1 MFVIMGALAT
11 LAFTAE
17 FLDRRHYAD
26 VGFHRIVFQS
36 VLLPAALFCYA
47 TAQAFAKSKHRG
59 LWICLAAAIV
69 ACLLV
74 TGTRSVVLLLVGPL
88 ALMVTYVNQ
97 IFKLI
102 PRLLFY
108 FGGGAVVLLVAIQA
122 FAFITGT
129 DFERPVDRMA
139 SISATIANPI
149 SDQGYQERVEQTRE
163 AWTAFLDN
171 PLFGVGPGHLFE
183 GRSPTD
189 ARILTI
195 NIDSPAAFPAK
206 FGLVGIGALLVAVI
220 GYGLFLKGLPL
231 RAAFVS
237 RASLIAYSAVVLAMA
252 ALLSPV
258 EDKGL
263 SFGLFFLLALS
274 RIDTGRGELAS
285 KSRNDHQTT
294 FDATGRV
301 VG

>member
-36 VLLPAALFCYA
+36 VLLPAALFSYA
-47 TAQAFAKSKHRG
+47 TAQVFAKSKHRV
-59 LWICLAAAIV
+59 LWMCLAAAIV

-74 TGTRSVVLLLVGPL
+74 TGTRSVLLLLVGPL
-88 ALMVTYVNQ
+88 ALMVAYVTQ
-97 IFKLI
+97 IFRLL
-102 PRLLFY
+102 PRLLLY
-108 FGGGAVVLLVAIQA
+108 FGGGAIVLLVAIQA

-129 DFERPVDRMA
+129 DFERPIDRIA
-139 SISATIANPI
+139 SISATIAHPI
-149 SDQGYQERVEQTRE
+149 SDQSYQERVEQTRE
-163 AWTAFLDN
+163 GWSAFLDN

-189 ARILTI
+189 ARILTF

-206 FGLVGIGALLVAVI
+206 FGLVGIGVLLVVVI

-231 RAAFVS
+231 RAEVAS

-252 ALLSPV
+252 ALLSPI

-263 SFGLFFLLALS
+263 SFGMFFLLALS
-274 RIDTGRGELAS
+274 GTDSGSGELAS
-285 KSRNDHQTT
+285 KSRNDQQTT
-294 FDATGRV
+294 FEPGKV
-301 VG
+301 VS